1 MSLHA
6 LVVVVLETA
15 VIPDANI
22 QNLNA
27 TTIALV
33 TRTTRNVTEQTIVM
47 TNPMKILIIAVWF
60 YNSNSPLPFRFSYTD
75 VFINYSTYIL
85 FPDKAYPTFENVSCA
100 TLSVDAKYTLCFKV
114 VFPGDS
120 ATDYALLEEVPNAWK
135 TYTGKFKE
143 EMNGE
148 VPLAF
153 NYPDPEDGETKA
165 VVSLCSLFIRY

>member
-1 MSLHA
+1 MRYGFITVIRLYL
-6 LVVVVLETA
+6 LV
-15 VIPDANI
+15 
-22 QNLNA
+22 
-27 TTIALV
+27 
-33 TRTTRNVTEQTIVM
+33 
-47 TNPMKILIIAVWF
+47 
-60 YNSNSPLPFRFSYTD
+60 RFSYKD

-165 VVSLCSLFIRY
+165 VVSIFLLFIRY

>member
-1 MSLHA
+1 MRYGFIIVIRLYL
-6 LVVVVLETA
+6 LV
-15 VIPDANI
+15 
-22 QNLNA
+22 
-27 TTIALV
+27 
-33 TRTTRNVTEQTIVM
+33 
-47 TNPMKILIIAVWF
+47 
-60 YNSNSPLPFRFSYTD
+60 RFSYTD

-100 TLSVDAKYTLCFKV
+100 TLSVDAKYTLCFEV
-114 VFPGDS
+114 AFPGDT
-120 ATDYALLEEVPNAWK
+120 ATDYALLEKVPNAWE

-165 VVSLCSLFIRY
+165 VVSIFLLFIRY